1 MDKELDKSNIVIM
14 KNECEKNTLTKEI
27 NQIKI
32 YKKESYREDNSQNI
46 EKNLNKKEK
55 NGQNEED
62 NVENKEEKAQNEEN
76 IHKMKKV

>member
-1 MDKELDKSNIVIM
+1 MDKELDKSNIVII
-14 KNECEKNTLTKEI
+14 KNEYKKNTLTKEI